1 MAINLIHNFDSS
13 YKVLFNQR
21 ISDKMLQT
29 TQRLAR
35 ELDILRNRDIDL
47 ALGKITGQ
55 NNAQDKEKAT
65 LNTQNEIISQSI
77 QDILD
82 IRERLGIDQPA
93 GDNKPLQELFHIN
106 KGALL
111 DKES

>member
-55 NNAQDKEKAT
+55 DKKDAT
-65 LNTQNEIISQSI
+65 IKTQNEIISQSI

-82 IRERLGIDQPA
+82 IRERLGIQQAA
-93 GDNKPLQELFHIN
+93 GDNKPLEELFRIN

>member
-13 YKVLFNQR
+13 YKVLFNQL
-21 ISDKMLQT
+21 IHDKMLQT

-35 ELDILRNRDIDL
+35 ELYILRNRDIGL
-47 ALGKITGQ
+47 ALGEITGKNQ
-55 NNAQDKEKAT
+55 AENKDKAT
-65 LNTQNEIISQSI
+65 LNTQNDIISQSI

-93 GDNKPLQELFHIN
+93 GDSKSLEELFHIN

>member
-21 ISDKMLQT
+21 ISDKLLQT

-35 ELDILRNRDIDL
+35 ELDILRNRDIAL

-55 NNAQDKEKAT
+55 NQVENKEKASFK
-65 LNTQNEIISQSI
+65 TQNEIISQSI
-77 QDILD
+77 KDILD
-82 IRERLGIDQPA
+82 IRERLGIETPA
-93 GDNKPLQELFHIN
+93 GDNKPLEELFHIN

-111 DKES
+111 DQES

>member
-21 ISDKMLQT
+21 INDKMLQT

-47 ALGKITGQ
+47 ALGEITGQ
-55 NNAQDKEKAT
+55 DNAENKEKAT
-65 LNTQNEIISQSI
+65 LNTQSEIISQSI

>member
-1 MAINLIHNFDSS
+1 MAINLIHNLDSS
-13 YKVLFNQR
+13 YKILFNQR
-21 ISDKMLQT
+21 INYKMLQT

-47 ALGKITGQ
+47 ALGEITRQ
-55 NNAQDKEKAT
+55 DNAENKDKAT
-65 LNTQNEIISQSI
+65 INTQNDIISQSI

-82 IRERLGIDQPA
+82 IRERLGIEQPA
-93 GDNKPLQELFHIN
+93 GDNKPLEELFHIN

>member
-35 ELDILRNRDIDL
+35 ELDILRNRDLDL
-47 ALGKITGQ
+47 ALGEITGQ
-55 NNAQDKEKAT
+55 NQAENKDKAT

-82 IRERLGIDQPA
+82 IRERLGIEQAA
-93 GDNKPLQELFHIN
+93 GDNKPLEELFHIN